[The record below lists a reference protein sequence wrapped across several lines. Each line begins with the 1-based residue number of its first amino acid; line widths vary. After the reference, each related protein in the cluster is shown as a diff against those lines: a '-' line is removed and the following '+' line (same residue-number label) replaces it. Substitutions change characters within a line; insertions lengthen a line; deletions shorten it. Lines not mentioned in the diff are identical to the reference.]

1 MMFVKQLNLN
11 KSKLAWH
18 NLCQMLQKE
27 KQPSIFC
34 LQEPYYTKNGLL
46 TGIPK
51 NIDGLAVVTL
61 EALF

>member
-51 NIDGLAVVTL
+51 N
-61 EALF
+61 